1 MKREEIDLVF
11 LTDFDMLKIVQK
23 GISVMCHKFPQYAKV
38 NNKYMK
44 NYNKSK
50 ESSYLML
57 YCMNNLHSQI
67 MSQILPMDNFQREKN
82 IKV

>member
-23 GISVMCHKFPQYAKV
+23 GIRGVMCHKFPQYAKV

-57 YCMNNLHSQI
+57 YCMNNLHS
-67 MSQILPMDNFQREKN
+67 
-82 IKV
+82 